1 MNGDSEFLI
10 DLKTLSLR
18 WERDWEK
25 VKLGKFAQ
33 SPTWKFSSDASSQ
46 KTKMFSTRWA
56 TSLEQCSSRTSQN
69 APQVTSCLS
78 LSLAQQ
84 NYDEGPPKELLS
96 EETLDFIAN
105 DIMPAFKAML
115 EDEELREVILSH
127 F

>member
-1 MNGDSEFLI
+1 MGERLREGEIGEVCTEPNLKVLLRCFLSK
-10 DLKTLSLR
+10 DKDVLNQVSHL
-18 WERDWEK
+18 
-25 VKLGKFAQ
+25 
-33 SPTWKFSSDASSQ
+33 
-46 KTKMFSTRWA
+46 
-56 TSLEQCSSRTSQN
+56 SRTSQN

-84 NYDEGPPKELLS
+84 NYEEGPPKELLS

-105 DIMPAFKAML
+105 DLMPAFKAML